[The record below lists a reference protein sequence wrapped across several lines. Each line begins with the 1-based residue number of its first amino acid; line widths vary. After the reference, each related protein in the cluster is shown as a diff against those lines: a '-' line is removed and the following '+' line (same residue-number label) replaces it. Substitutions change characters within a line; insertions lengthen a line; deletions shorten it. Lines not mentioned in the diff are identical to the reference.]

1 MTAVETTVPFKVGL
15 KASLKNSSFK
25 SGKEDLELTL
35 EEVKHIITEMDLD
48 LNEEEINL
56 IFEKL
61 DTKVKGK
68 IKKNSL
74 IDYFKGSNKKQS
86 LKIAEFFL
94 SNSENAINKL
104 KRLQQKFEKIQDQEA
119 IKDIDWIINVIVTNS
134 WEYPDIDKQEEE
146 GEGNEHDALKQYS
159 HVQESMN
166 KRNDITK
173 ITTSFRSN
181 KNMSYNIGNKIKDNI
196 SEVSGSINT
205 NTIPEEK
212 SVFNRKN
219 TQKQR

>member
-1 MTAVETTVPFKVGL
+1 MTAVETNMPFKVGL
-15 KASLKNSSFK
+15 KGSLKNSSFK
-25 SGKEDLELTL
+25 SGKDDLELTL
-35 EEVKHIITEMDLD
+35 DEVKHIITEMHLE
-48 LNEEEINL
+48 LNEEEIKL

-61 DTKVKGK
+61 DIKSKGK
-68 IKKNSL
+68 INKNSL
-74 IDYFKGSNKKQS
+74 IEYFKGSNKKQS

-104 KRLQQKFEKIQDQEA
+104 KRLQQKFEKMQDQEA
-119 IKDIDWIINVIVTNS
+119 ITDIDWIINVIVTNS
-134 WEYPDIDKQEEE
+134 WEYPDIDKNEEE

-181 KNMSYNIGNKIKDNI
+181 KNMNYSVGTKIKDNI
-196 SEVSGSINT
+196 SEVSGNGNT

-212 SVFNRKN
+212 SVIYRKN
-219 TQKQR
+219 TQMAR

>member
-1 MTAVETTVPFKVGL
+1 MTAVEIVPMKVGL
-15 KASLKNSSFK
+15 KGSLKNSSFK

-35 EEVKHIITEMDLD
+35 DEVKHIITEMNLD
-48 LNEEEINL
+48 LNEEEINQ

-61 DTKVKGK
+61 DKNVKGK
-68 IKKNSL
+68 INKNSL
-74 IDYFKGSNKKQS
+74 IEYFKGSNKKQS

-94 SNSENAINKL
+94 SNSEKAINKL
-104 KRLQQKFEKIQDQEA
+104 KRLQQKFEKIQDQES
-119 IKDIDWIINVIVTNS
+119 ISDIDWIINVIVTNS
-134 WEYPDIDKQEEE
+134 WEYPDIGKNDEE

-181 KNMSYNIGNKIKDNI
+181 KNMNYNIGTKIKDNI
-196 SEVSGSINT
+196 SEISGSVNT
-205 NTIPEEK
+205 HTIPEEK
-212 SVFNRKN
+212 SVSNRKN
-219 TQKQR
+219 TQMAR